1 MPLLLLLLP
10 FCMLLR
16 NGLHSRLRSVHAHI
30 PQANQLPQWSKVLSK
45 FTKNLK
51 LYVSVSTYLV
61 TNSHVG
67 FTCVVSVV
75 KINFLTTILE
85 SKAVEPL
92 YTVGGHLSLRC
103 HILLWSF
110 GHFLKEMQK
119 GISLFMTLQRLDGV
133 VRTPIFSLLRI
144 MSEIVRYYTFILK
157 LSMPNFGHCNFKNN
171 ALPWNGIYTTQ
182 SCAHLSN
189 NGSED

>member
-1 MPLLLLLLP
+1 
-10 FCMLLR
+10 MLLQD
-16 NGLHSRLRSVHAHI
+16 GLHSRLRSVLTHT

-45 FTKNLK
+45 FAKNLK

-67 FTCVVSVV
+67 FTCVVSVI
-75 KINFLTTILE
+75 KINFLTMILE

-144 MSEIVRYYTFILK
+144 MSEIVCYYTFIPK
-157 LSMPNFGHCNFKNN
+157 TVN
-171 ALPWNGIYTTQ
+171 AKFWSL
-182 SCAHLSN
+182 
-189 NGSED
+189 

>member
-1 MPLLLLLLP
+1 
-10 FCMLLR
+10 MLLQD
-16 NGLHSRLRSVHAHI
+16 GLHSRLRSVHTHI
-30 PQANQLPQWSKVLSK
+30 PQWSKVLSK
-45 FTKNLK
+45 LAKNLK

-61 TNSHVG
+61 TNSHVD

-103 HILLWSF
+103 HILLWLF

-157 LSMPNFGHCNFKNN
+157 LSMPNFGHCNFKKMLYLGMVFTPLR
-171 ALPWNGIYTTQ
+171 AVLI
-182 SCAHLSN
+182 
-189 NGSED
+189 

>member
-1 MPLLLLLLP
+1 
-10 FCMLLR
+10 MLLQD
-16 NGLHSRLRSVHAHI
+16 GLHSRLRSVHTHT

-45 FTKNLK
+45 FAKNLK
-51 LYVSVSTYLV
+51 LYVSFFTYLM

-103 HILLWSF
+103 HILLWWF
-110 GHFLKEMQK
+110 GHFWKEMQK

-133 VRTPIFSLLRI
+133 VRTPIFSFLRI
-144 MSEIVRYYTFILK
+144 MSEIVRYYTFALK

-171 ALPWNGIYTTQ
+171 ALP
-182 SCAHLSN
+182 
-189 NGSED
+189 